1 MLIMLV
7 AWLMDGAREAML
19 PQADAD
25 VKGRECTCSILCVS
39 QSKTHTKNPNPK
51 AQIGP
56 SIVVGRVRV
65 GGREFA

>member
-25 VKGRECTCSILCVS
+25 VAVNARAEFFASRKRNSH
-39 QSKTHTKNPNPK
+39 KTQNHNPK

-56 SIVVGRVRV
+56 SIVAGRVRV

>member
-25 VKGRECTCSILCVS
+25 VAVNFL
-39 QSKTHTKNPNPK
+39 
-51 AQIGP
+51 
-56 SIVVGRVRV
+56 
-65 GGREFA
+65 